1 MMWLTDL
8 LRGGSS
14 IAAILVIGVTAALGL
29 LLGSIP
35 LGRVK
40 LGIAGVLFAGLL
52 FGHLKVAVRPEVL
65 EFTRDLGLV
74 LFVYCVGVQVGPGF
88 LSSLRSKGLLMN
100 LVAGVVVLTG
110 AALAV
115 AIGKLGRLPM
125 PVAAGLF
132 SGAVTNTPSLGAAQ
146 VALRELPSY
155 TEEMGKL
162 PGLGYAVAYPFGV
175 LGVIFT
181 MILMRRFFGEAAK
194 PPRREKRPAE
204 RATSDF
210 EAAAPSDEQT
220 TSVQALPLF
229 IGVSLG
235 LLVGSAPIHIS
246 ALPAPLRL
254 GPAAGPMLVAIALT
268 SLRQIGP
275 LTWRMPERAN
285 LLLREVSI
293 TLFLACVG
301 IKAGDRFVATLVA
314 GDGLY
319 WVGCGAVITLA
330 SAIIGALA
338 AGVLLRLRYLSVCG
352 LMAGTMTDPPALAFA
367 SSMTQTRDPIVAYAT
382 VYPLTQLL
390 RALAAQLLVLL
401 FVR

>member
-1 MMWLTDL
+1 MWLTDL

-14 IAAILVIGVTAALGL
+14 IAAILVIGATAALGL
-29 LLGSIP
+29 LLGSIR
-35 LGRVK
+35 LRRVK

-52 FGHLKVAVRPEVL
+52 FGHLKVAVSSEVL

-88 LSSLRSKGLLMN
+88 LTSLRSKGLLMN

-115 AIGKLGRLPM
+115 ATSKLGRIPM

-146 VALRELPSY
+146 VALRELPGY
-155 TEEMGKL
+155 TEEIGKL

-181 MILMRRFFGEAAK
+181 MILMRGLFGDATRPA
-194 PPRREKRPAE
+194 RGEKRPAE

-210 EAAAPSDEQT
+210 EAPAPADEDT

-235 LLVGSAPIHIS
+235 LVVGSAPIHI
-246 ALPAPLRL
+246 AGLPAPLRV
-254 GPAAGPMLVAIALT
+254 GPAVGPMLVAMALT
-268 SLRQIGP
+268 SFRQIGP

-314 GDGLY
+314 GDGFY
-319 WVGCGAVITLA
+319 WMGCAAVITLA
-330 SAIIGALA
+330 SAIIGAFA
-338 AGVLLRLRYLSVCG
+338 AGFLLRLRYFSVCG
-352 LMAGTMTDPPALAFA
+352 LVAGTMTDPPALAFA
-367 SSMTQTRDPIVAYAT
+367 SSMTQTREPIMAYAT